1 MQPCLPRQS
10 PACVGCLFPPDRSSD
25 RDLPRT
31 RLGDATTVPATRS
44 EQVLGLATELASGL
58 LFAGGLVV
66 SGMVR
71 PSKVVA
77 FLSALH
83 PAW

>member
-1 MQPCLPRQS
+1 VQIWLTQPRPCPPCPRLQLIG
-10 PACVGCLFPPDRSSD
+10 A
-25 RDLPRT
+25 
-31 RLGDATTVPATRS
+31 
-44 EQVLGLATELASGL
+44 ATELASGL
-58 LFAGGLVV
+58 LFAGGLVL

-71 PSKVVA
+71 PTKVVA